1 VLSCRGGGF
10 VNSLRLGDFHRRFLG
25 TTMRGGASTIRH
37 VSRESLMNMRFHR
50 GIPGP
55 AEEQPPRPSTSVH
68 VLSDEQALRAALQR
82 AAAFDQRA
90 EEALR
95 SRSARYRAMLGE
107 PGAVADDLTP

>member
-1 VLSCRGGGF
+1 
-10 VNSLRLGDFHRRFLG
+10 
-25 TTMRGGASTIRH
+25 
-37 VSRESLMNMRFHR
+37 MNMRFHR

-55 AEEQPPRPSTSVH
+55 AEEQPRPSTSVH

-95 SRSARYRAMLGE
+95 SRSARYQAMLGE
-107 PGAVADDLTP
+107 PAPAADDLTP